1 MDDAREPGLS
11 RRDVLRLAGGAL
23 VLAACDSG
31 STAKPSL
38 TPTPTATPS
47 TASPSATAGLRWSD
61 LQARMKGQLLLPGAG
76 GYDRARLT
84 ANPRYDGLRPA
95 AVARC
100 TSAADVAAVVTFA
113 REQRLAF
120 SVRSGGHSY
129 AGYSTGPDLVLDLSA
144 MGGAVV
150 SGSSMRVGAGARL
163 VDVYT
168 AAADRGRGIAAGS
181 CPTVAFGGLTLGG
194 GVGVLSRAWGLT
206 CDAVTSYELVTA
218 DGQVREVS
226 ASSDPDLLWAG
237 KGGGGGSFGV
247 VTSFTTT
254 TRPATPLTLS
264 AVHWP
269 WSVAAHVVDAWQH
282 WGPVTD
288 PRCWSTCKLHAGGG
302 AAPTVLVAG
311 TWIGGGLDAVLAPLI
326 AAVGTAPSSRSSRLH
341 SYLDAMLTEAGCSGA
356 GCHLPPAGSLV
367 REPLAAT
374 SHVPAGTMS
383 AAATQALVGAVEGA
397 AGTAGLHQVTA
408 SLDALGGAVAQV
420 GAADTAFVHRT
431 SPYTVQYTATWTD
444 PALPGTRFDTVVRG
458 MRAAMTPYFGPGAYV
473 NYCDAALPDW
483 EQAYWGANYARLQ
496 AVKRAVDPDAVFTF
510 AQSVRP

>member
-1 MDDAREPGLS
+1 MDEAGGPALS
-11 RRDVLRLAGGAL
+11 RRDVIRLAGGAL
-23 VLAACDSG
+23 LLAACDSG
-31 STAKPSL
+31 STAKP
-38 TPTPTATPS
+38 TPTPSAAPTTP
-47 TASPSATAGLRWSD
+47 SPSATASLRWSD
-61 LQARMKGQLLLPGAG
+61 LQARMKGQLLLPGASA
-76 GYDRARLT
+76 YDAARLS

-129 AGYSTGPDLVLDLSA
+129 AGYSTSPDLVLDLSA

-150 SGSSMRVGAGARL
+150 SGPSMRVGAGARL

-168 AAADRGRGIAAGS
+168 AAAGHGRGIAAGS
-181 CPTVAFGGLTLGG
+181 CPTVGFGGLTLGG

-206 CDAVTSYELVTA
+206 CDAVTAYQLVTA
-218 DGQVREVS
+218 DGLVREVD

-254 TRPATPLTLS
+254 TRPATALTLW
-264 AVHWP
+264 AIHWP
-269 WSVAAHVVDAWQH
+269 WSAAADVVDAWQH

-288 PRCWSTCKLHAGGG
+288 SRCWSTCKLHAGGG
-302 AAPTVLVAG
+302 AEPTVLVAG
-311 TWIGGGLDAVLAPLI
+311 TWIGGGLDAGLAPLL
-326 AAVGTAPSSRSSRLH
+326 ASVGTAPSSKSSRLH
-341 SYLDAMLTEAGCSGA
+341 GYLDAMLTEAGCSGA

-374 SHVPAGTMS
+374 SHVPATTMS
-383 AAATQALVGAVEGA
+383 AAGTRAVVRAVEGA
-397 AGTAGLHQVTA
+397 AGTHGLRQVTA

-420 GAADTAFVHRT
+420 RAADTAFAHRT

-444 PALPGTRFDTVVRG
+444 PALPGAPFDAVVRG
-458 MRAAMTPYFGPGAYV
+458 MRAAMTPYLGAGAYL
-473 NYCDAALPDW
+473 NYCDASLPGW
-483 EQAYWGANYARLQ
+483 EQAYWGANYPRLQ
-496 AVKRAVDPDAVFTF
+496 AVKRAVDPDEVFTF